1 MMSCEATNIPGAQ
14 LFWSQNEPNTGQ
26 TAKHNFMAVGLEHR
40 GQGSLCQDRHLSP
53 WAPSKTINHVIT
65 CYCIKEI
72 KGMWVFHSIPFISNQ
87 KATSLGC
94 LRYSTISP
102 WIKYLG
108 PCQLCLVGQV
118 PLANNLYLDN
128 CCHWHLNS
136 FQLGL
141 KSSQKN
147 TNAHTQAH
155 KTAKRKKQKNCS
167 SCASELIVSAFG
179 KFKAHNSWKHLSAV
193 ELSTSRS
200 WKGSVVRES
209 VHVAHCCSQEHWMYI
224 ECIIM
229 YH

>member
-1 MMSCEATNIPGAQ
+1 
-14 LFWSQNEPNTGQ
+14 
-26 TAKHNFMAVGLEHR
+26 
-40 GQGSLCQDRHLSP
+40 
-53 WAPSKTINHVIT
+53 
-65 CYCIKEI
+65 
-72 KGMWVFHSIPFISNQ
+72 MWVFHSIPFISNQ
-87 KATSLGC
+87 KATSLG

-147 TNAHTQAH
+147 TNAHTHRHTKRSSAKS
-155 KTAKRKKQKNCS
+155 KTTVQVVHRNSLLVTLGS
-167 SCASELIVSAFG
+167 S
-179 KFKAHNSWKHLSAV
+179 KHTILENISQLLSFQLPGV
-193 ELSTSRS
+193 G
-200 WKGSVVRES
+200 KGSVVRES
-209 VHVAHCCSQEHWMYI
+209 VQVAHCCSQEHWMYI

>member
-1 MMSCEATNIPGAQ
+1 
-14 LFWSQNEPNTGQ
+14 
-26 TAKHNFMAVGLEHR
+26 
-40 GQGSLCQDRHLSP
+40 
-53 WAPSKTINHVIT
+53 
-65 CYCIKEI
+65 
-72 KGMWVFHSIPFISNQ
+72 MWVFHSIPFISNQ

-147 TNAHTQAH
+147 TNAHTHRHTKRSSAKS
-155 KTAKRKKQKNCS
+155 KTTVQVVHRNSLLVTLGS
-167 SCASELIVSAFG
+167 S
-179 KFKAHNSWKHLSAV
+179 KHTILENISQLLSFQLPGV
-193 ELSTSRS
+193 G
-200 WKGSVVRES
+200 KGSVVRES
-209 VHVAHCCSQEHWMYI
+209 VQVAHCCSQEHWMYI